1 MASLRALAHCIGLG
15 GNFSVVGDFFGYASG
30 PPWTLADSQN
40 ALPQSLSLLTQMRRV
55 QKRHFHLN
63 LIRVGTDDNGLLS
76 PAEEQCV
83 DCAVQITRD
92 IYAAFGIGVGR
103 VERWWFVPLSD
114 NTGFD
119 VIDSDG
125 EADDLT
131 EAYSIPNDGINV
143 FYVPLYVGS
152 TAGLTPAKPDG
163 VVVEIFTES
172 FLQTARTT
180 GHELGHFFGLGHE
193 NDKPANLMCQSS
205 KALPMPDSTQ
215 LNSDQIDDV
224 RDADEI
230 KAAC

>member
-1 MASLRALAHCIGLG
+1 MASIRALAGCIGLS
-15 GNFSVVGDFFGYASG
+15 GNFSIVGDFFGYASA
-30 PPWTLADSQN
+30 PPWSLADAQTS
-40 ALPQSLSLLTQMRRV
+40 LPQSLSLLTQARRV

-63 LIRVGTDDNGLLS
+63 LIRVGTTDNGLLS
-76 PAEEQCV
+76 PAEEQAV
-83 DCAVQITRD
+83 DCAIQIVRD
-92 IYAAFGIGVGR
+92 IYGAVNIGVGR
-103 VERWWFVPLSD
+103 VERGWFVPLSD

-143 FYVPLYVGS
+143 FYVPLYVGDTS
-152 TAGLTPAKPDG
+152 GLTPYKPDG

-180 GHELGHFFGLGHE
+180 GHELGHFLGLGHE
-193 NDKPANLMCQSS
+193 NDKPENLMCQSG
-205 KALPMPDSTQ
+205 KALAMPKSTQ
-215 LNSDQIDDV
+215 LNADQVDDILDSD
-224 RDADEI
+224 AM